1 MEKESLFFLSW
12 CAILFIIVLIFILSS
27 VTHRRYNS
35 LHEISIQK
43 EYQKKLYEDSIQNNK
58 DSIKNEQIKLISSEV
73 SDIDKIIRETNKIIR
88 RVEKQ
93 IKNIGEND
101 F

>member
-1 MEKESLFFLSW
+1 MGQISVAFP
-12 CAILFIIVLIFILSS
+12 S

-93 IKNIGEND
+93 IKDIGEND